1 MSGENRDPR
10 VGPEIGRTLERARNS
25 KGLTLW
31 QVEQETRIR
40 SRYLR
45 DLEQENF
52 DVLPAVY
59 VLGSLKTYADFLGLD
74 GAALSRQLKAS
85 LVEPADPDVPEQL
98 ATIREARD
106 EDDEYEAAP
115 VPAVGFDQL
124 FLGMGVILISILA
137 VMTIVAAVAQGDES
151 PISLIKQP
159 STPEF
164 PSEIALA
171 GNVEDGD
178 GVQRAGDEGP
188 AEDEDKEDKPDK
200 PEAPKD
206 DGDGEES
213 KDEGEGDDQDAPQS
227 ASLFGDADFVPMSPS
242 SAPPPAASASASPTP
257 ASPAPA
263 GSTAASP
270 SPTTAEPDDSRSSTT
285 PAATAPASTGT
296 SPEPA
301 RDAPA
306 AASPAP
312 APAGGGGSPQAGG
325 GGGGQTAPAGEADSD
340 LISAEAD
347 RKVAEAL
354 DDAGI
359 AR

>member
-10 VGPEIGRTLERARNS
+10 VDPEIGRTLEEARKS
-25 KGLTLW
+25 RGLTLW
-31 QVEQETRIR
+31 QVEQETNIR

-45 DLEQENF
+45 DLERENF

-151 PISLIKQP
+151 PISQINQP
-159 STPEF
+159 STPES

-178 GVQRAGDEGP
+178 GLQRAGDGDP
-188 AEDEDKEDKPDK
+188 AGDEDREETPDK

-227 ASLFGDADFVPMSPS
+227 ASPFGDADFVPMSPS
-242 SAPPPAASASASPTP
+242 AASASASPTA
-257 ASPAPA
+257 ASPTPA
-263 GSTAASP
+263 DSTTASP
-270 SPTTAEPDDSRSSTT
+270 SPTIAEPDDLRAS
-285 PAATAPASTGT
+285 TAPASTGT

-325 GGGGQTAPAGEADSD
+325 EGGGQPAPAGAADSD
-340 LISAEAD
+340 RISAEAD

-354 DDAGI
+354 DNAGI